1 MSNDIKGL
9 GMGQPPVTES
19 RHQPRPTPVA
29 GARAQRP
36 SGPQQG
42 QAGGDR
48 VELGSQA
55 LVAEARRR
63 IDETPAVDRSR
74 VETLRAAI
82 AEGRYEVRPERIAE
96 RLLAMER
103 LLGRS
108 GR

>member
-19 RHQPRPTPVA
+19 RQQRPAA
-29 GARAQRP
+29 GARAHGTAGPR
-36 SGPQQG
+36 SGP
-42 QAGGDR
+42 AGDR

-103 LLGRS
+103 LLGRG

>member
-1 MSNDIKGL
+1 MSNEIKGL
-9 GMGQPPVTES
+9 GAGQPPVTES
-19 RHQPRPTPVA
+19 RQQPRPAAV
-29 GARAQRP
+29 GGVRAQQPRT
-36 SGPQQG
+36 SRAG
-42 QAGGDR
+42 AGGDR

-63 IDETPAVDRSR
+63 IEETPAVDRSR
-74 VETLRAAI
+74 VEAVRAAL

-108 GR
+108 GS

>member
-29 GARAQRP
+29 GARAHGTAGPR
-36 SGPQQG
+36 SGP
-42 QAGGDR
+42 AGDR
-48 VELGSQA
+48 VEIGSQT

-74 VETLRAAI
+74 VEALRTAI

-103 LLGRS
+103 LLGRG